1 MVILKEPPKKA
12 IMKIRLKLFDY
23 IALLFSLLIT
33 VSAAVYVYA
42 GSSGPL
48 RVRIQTAERTY
59 VYSLE
64 EDRRVEVEGPLG
76 TTYVEIHEGHAA
88 IVKSP
93 CPNKLCIQAGELHNN
108 GDWSA
113 CMPNK
118 VFVQIEGGQKQ
129 DEVDVTTY

>member
-1 MVILKEPPKKA
+1 
-12 IMKIRLKLFDY
+12 MKIQLKLLDY

-33 VSAAVYVYA
+33 SVVALYVYT
-42 GSSGPL
+42 GSNGPL
-48 RVRIQTAERTY
+48 HVSIKTAEGTY

-64 EDRRVEVEGPLG
+64 QNRRIPVEGPLG
-76 TTYVEIHEGHAA
+76 TTYVEIHDGHAA
-88 IVKSP
+88 IVESP
-93 CPNKLCIQAGELHNN
+93 CPNKLCIQAGELHDN

-118 VFVQIEGGQKQ
+118 VFVQIEGGQDE